1 MKSVEIAEIFVDATN
16 IFSTKYANAE
26 PYMGPT
32 TKVQGD
38 LAICTANYSAQN
50 DAEVTGL
57 FFWTDSN
64 QVQVQVAWHKP
75 LPGCHALLVRKF
87 DIDET
92 INAARLA
99 AIANEMAIEM
109 HEKRSRE

>member
-16 IFSTKYANAE
+16 IFSTKYAKAE
-26 PYMGPT
+26 PYMGPEP
-32 TKVQGD
+32 KVQGG
-38 LAICTANYSAQN
+38 LAVCSAHYGAQHP
-50 DAEVTGL
+50 VTGL
-57 FFWTDSN
+57 FFWTDSKQI
-64 QVQVQVAWHKP
+64 QVQVSWHKP